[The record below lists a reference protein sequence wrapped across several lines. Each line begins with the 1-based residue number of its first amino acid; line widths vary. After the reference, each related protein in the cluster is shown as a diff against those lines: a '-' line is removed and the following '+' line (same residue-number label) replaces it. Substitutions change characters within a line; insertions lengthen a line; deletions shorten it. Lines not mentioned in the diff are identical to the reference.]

1 MRKKSTIRKSAGVW
15 CFSKPARPGY
25 NHKHFNSI
33 KNALKIIFLQNSR
46 FLHFS
51 PKKWSEKQLS
61 RNTAEFL
68 PNKMHI
74 FRHKFISIL
83 FALGQKKLSLKSD
96 QLEVSGSVYGHGSHL
111 GHVTSNMLQ
120 NSRNDLDLQY

>member
-15 CFSKPARPGY
+15 CFSKPARPDY
-25 NHKHFNSI
+25 NHQHFKSI

-51 PKKWSEKQLS
+51 PKNLSEKQLS
-61 RNTAEFL
+61 RNTAKFL

-83 FALGQKKLSLKSD
+83 FALGQKIEFEK
-96 QLEVSGSVYGHGSHL
+96 
-111 GHVTSNMLQ
+111 
-120 NSRNDLDLQY
+120 